1 MSKILA
7 VFLFE
12 FRSTVRR
19 RSFQISTVAFPLVII
34 AIILVVAILSA
45 IDAGA
50 DEESTFLGYVD
61 RWGKLP
67 TQSQVGSRLIPYSS
81 EEAARSA
88 LVDEDIEAYFVIP
101 ADYVETGLVQ
111 EYSTSESSIFDDG
124 AESAVL
130 KILLVQAL
138 VEGQVPEAV
147 AARLQSPLRIERARL
162 TTEGEAA
169 PEEKD
174 EFSRFLIPYIFGLML
189 LMSIFM
195 TSGLLVQAIG
205 EEKQSRTV
213 EILLSSISAFTLI
226 TGKVLGLGAAGL
238 LQIIIW
244 LFTARILIFA
254 GDSLTS
260 LPIEDAI
267 TIEPAVMVL
276 IILFFLLG
284 YLFFATL
291 LAAIGAMATTPHE
304 GQQMSAMVIVPGIIP
319 YMLFAVIINEP
330 DGVIARVLTF
340 IPITAPIT
348 AMLRLS
354 ASTIPW
360 GDFALS
366 LLILALSIA
375 GALFISSRIFRAFLL
390 LYGRRPGLREVWRAL
405 RTAS

>member
-1 MSKILA
+1 
-7 VFLFE
+7 
-12 FRSTVRR
+12 
-19 RSFQISTVAFPLVII
+19 
-34 AIILVVAILSA
+34 
-45 IDAGA
+45 
-50 DEESTFLGYVD
+50 
-61 RWGKLP
+61 
-67 TQSQVGSRLIPYSS
+67 
-81 EEAARSA
+81 
-88 LVDEDIEAYFVIP
+88 
-101 ADYVETGLVQ
+101 
-111 EYSTSESSIFDDG
+111 
-124 AESAVL
+124 
-130 KILLVQAL
+130 
-138 VEGQVPEAV
+138 
-147 AARLQSPLRIERARL
+147 
-162 TTEGEAA
+162 
-169 PEEKD
+169 
-174 EFSRFLIPYIFGLML
+174 
-189 LMSIFM
+189 
-195 TSGLLVQAIG
+195 
-205 EEKQSRTV
+205 
-213 EILLSSISAFTLI
+213 
-226 TGKVLGLGAAGL
+226 
-238 LQIIIW
+238 
-244 LFTARILIFA
+244 
-254 GDSLTS
+254 
-260 LPIEDAI
+260 
-267 TIEPAVMVL
+267 MVL